1 MLAFVGFWFQ
11 VALRATTTCATI
23 DPLLDGLLA
32 LADAHGAFREVLLD
46 LRCHT
51 ALRLRD
57 TALLESFVSSQRHG
71 EKDIARIVSSVHA
84 TARRRVTSLVASP
97 TPPRVPTAPGA
108 ATSSGCAMVARHGP
122 TPATTSC
129 CPAAAQ
135 PRVHRALASLDG
147 PSTQQRR
154 ILPTHQLTKAA
165 CLQGNAG
172 REDGGAAA
180 CPSSGQGDGWCWST
194 AKEATVA
201 STSGPDEGVLFD
213 SPRFWSV
220 CS

>member
-1 MLAFVGFWFQ
+1 MRTKEIKNNRLAMLAFVGFWFQ

-108 ATSSGCAMVARHGP
+108 ATSTAVPWWRDTAPHQRRRHVAP
-122 TPATTSC
+122 
-129 CPAAAQ
+129 
-135 PRVHRALASLDG
+135 
-147 PSTQQRR
+147 QQRS
-154 ILPTHQLTKAA
+154 
-165 CLQGNAG
+165 
-172 REDGGAAA
+172 REF
-180 CPSSGQGDGWCWST
+180 
-194 AKEATVA
+194 TVH
-201 STSGPDEGVLFD
+201 
-213 SPRFWSV
+213 
-220 CS
+220 